1 MMDMTGHGSSA
12 PVGEPKH
19 VSPARLIGTLS
30 GFGAVA
36 GLLIVL
42 AFQWAHPRIT
52 AYQARVLHEAVK
64 EVLGDPATADSVMLP
79 GGERVFAGYDQDHKL
94 VGYAIVGAEPGF
106 ADVITVIFGYDPAR
120 KRLLG
125 MKVLDNKETPGL
137 GDKIVKDTLFVRGF
151 TDAATPLLGVKRG
164 AGKGAENEVDMIT
177 GATISS
183 RAVIGIINRKLAKVE
198 PLLPKEPQP

>member
-1 MMDMTGHGSSA
+1 MDMTGHGSSA
-12 PVGEPKH
+12 PVGEHQH

-30 GFGAVA
+30 GFGAIA
-36 GLLIVL
+36 GLLIVV

-52 AYQARVLHEAVK
+52 AYQARVLHDAVK
-64 EVLGDPATADSVMLP
+64 EVLGNPATTDSVMLA
-79 GGERVFAGYDQDHKL
+79 GGERVFAGHDANRKL
-94 VGYAIVGAEPGF
+94 IGYAIVGAEPGF
-106 ADVITVIFGYDPAR
+106 QDVITLIFGYDPAQ
-120 KRLLG
+120 KRVIG

-137 GDKIVKDTLFVRGF
+137 GDKIVKDTMFARGF
-151 TDAATPLLGVKRG
+151 QNKVSPLLGVKRG